1 MKTTERKPFSHHRS
15 ALIAGL
21 IFLAVVLW
29 MLSGVFS
36 DPDSHQI
43 GETAGEQAGDAA
55 SVRVLDSRHQL
66 IRDQI
71 VINGRTLADRSV
83 SVKAE
88 TDGVVRQLHFK
99 RGDRVSAGDLL
110 AELAIESRQAQLQEA
125 RSLVERAEIE
135 FRGAQQLRKQD
146 SISETELA
154 QARAALDSARAQL
167 NMAVSEVERT
177 LITSPVEGLIET
189 RDVEEGDFLSR
200 GAPVAT
206 VVDLNPMRVKG
217 FLSERYLNR
226 IEVGSRAEVR
236 LITGAVH
243 EGEVTFIGRVASA
256 ATRTFPVEVVIAN
269 ADGAIIE
276 GLTAEITLFAD
287 ELSAH
292 RLPSSMLTLNDDG
305 TLGVKGVNS
314 VDGDS
319 RVVFYPVDVVR
330 DTPQGIWLSG
340 LPETARLIVV
350 GQEFVST
357 GQRVDP
363 VPYEGFEAPGDRG

>member
-1 MKTTERKPFSHHRS
+1 MKITERNPFSHHRS

-21 IFLAVVLW
+21 IFLAVVFW

-36 DPDSHQI
+36 NSGSHRLR
-43 GETAGEQAGDAA
+43 EATAKPADEAV
-55 SVRVLDSRHQL
+55 SVRVLDSRHQV
-66 IRDQI
+66 IRDR
-71 VINGRTLADRSV
+71 VIITGATLADRSV

-88 TDGVVRQLHFK
+88 TDGVVRQLHFR

-110 AELAIESRQAQLQEA
+110 AELAIESRRAQLQEA

-206 VVDLNPMRVKG
+206 VVDLRPIRVKG

-226 IEVGSRAEVR
+226 VEVGSSAEVR
-236 LITGAVH
+236 LITGSVH

-269 ADGAIIE
+269 SDEAIIE

-292 RLPSSMLTLNDDG
+292 RLPSSMLTLDDDG
-305 TLGVKGVNS
+305 TLGVKGVN
-314 VDGDS
+314 GNS
-319 RVVFYPVDVVR
+319 RVVFYPVGLVR
-330 DTPQGIWLSG
+330 DTPEGVWLTG

-357 GQRVDP
+357 GQRVDT
-363 VPYEGFEAPGDRG
+363 VPYEGFEVPGNRR